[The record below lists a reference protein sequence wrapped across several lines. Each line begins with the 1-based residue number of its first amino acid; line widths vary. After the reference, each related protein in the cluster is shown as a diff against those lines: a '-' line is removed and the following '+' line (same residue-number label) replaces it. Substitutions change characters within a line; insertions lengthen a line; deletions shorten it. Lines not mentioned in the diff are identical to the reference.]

1 MKLEQSSN
9 KPVLYSTKTKFRPNR
24 TPSPFTPNKDY
35 NKYKYSTINVKSNI
49 FTKIKNPKRD
59 LSISMTNLR
68 SRGKSENIRDSKN
81 LKTISRDRS
90 FKNKNQKSIN
100 YEKEYEDLKTKL
112 SIQKQVNERLMKEIN
127 NMKKKSKGNISS
139 PLINTKNAKEK
150 NINESKNISL
160 YMKKNI
166 LKFNEKINNIS
177 DLMIS
182 LTFSINS
189 LQNKKEISQFIES
202 DFENIKKNLLNIT
215 TEISELK
222 SCLLKISLDDENGIN
237 TDINTN
243 NNKYSSYLDSDDD
256 NNNSS
261 NEQINILKKENLNLQ
276 NSIEIYK
283 SQILNL
289 NQMISEEQK
298 SKEELKNNYK
308 NNILNNDEIKENT
321 NKISS
326 NINKTNK
333 EEDETYLKDISTMSY
348 SEVLTLKEE
357 LRNSEKKY
365 LELKGM
371 FDSNIESKNLIENL
385 LKKNNEEI
393 KRTYEHKITKLKKK
407 LEEKE
412 KEINKLKE

>member
-1 MKLEQSSN
+1 MEENFNKFICNISNNLEKINTDEFLNEMKSLKGEEQCYEKSIQFCNIIINSKNNILLILSKEKENYIMNVNQMNSIIKNNKNELNQLINNLKSIVNQSKLKLKNLSSNINDLNSNLNLITGNLEKKKISLASSRVEKLFQLKNTMSINVKSLESLQLSILQKMKLEQSSN

-90 FKNKNQKSIN
+90 FKSKNQKSIN

-215 TEISELK
+215 TEI
-222 SCLLKISLDDENGIN
+222 
-237 TDINTN
+237 
-243 NNKYSSYLDSDDD
+243 
-256 NNNSS
+256 
-261 NEQINILKKENLNLQ
+261 
-276 NSIEIYK
+276 
-283 SQILNL
+283 
-289 NQMISEEQK
+289 
-298 SKEELKNNYK
+298 
-308 NNILNNDEIKENT
+308 
-321 NKISS
+321 
-326 NINKTNK
+326 
-333 EEDETYLKDISTMSY
+333 
-348 SEVLTLKEE
+348 
-357 LRNSEKKY
+357 
-365 LELKGM
+365 
-371 FDSNIESKNLIENL
+371 
-385 LKKNNEEI
+385 
-393 KRTYEHKITKLKKK
+393 
-407 LEEKE
+407 
-412 KEINKLKE
+412 